1 MKTLEE
7 LKAVRESM
15 EGEVALRTHG
25 NASSKYERHVLVCGG
40 TGCTSSGSP
49 KIIECLEK
57 ELASNGLTEK
67 VQIVKTGCFGLCERG
82 PIMIVYPEG
91 SFYSRVKVDEIPRI
105 VKEHLVDGNPVK
117 EFLYEETVDGDNIKS
132 LDDTAFYK
140 KQHRVALRNC
150 GLISPEHVEE
160 YIARDGYQALYKVLR
175 MVCFPAWS
183 SVVSAKL

>member
-7 LKAVRESM
+7 LKVVRESM

-49 KIIECLEK
+49 KIIEKLEEEFAAK
-57 ELASNGLTEK
+57 GLKDK

-91 SFYSRVKVDEIPRI
+91 SFYSRVKVDEISRI
-105 VKEHLVDGNPVK
+105 VDEHLIGGNPVK
-117 EFLYEETVDGDNIKS
+117 EFLYEETVAGDEIKS
-132 LDDTAFYK
+132 LDDTSFYK
-140 KQHRVALRNC
+140 KTAPC
-150 GLISPEHVEE
+150 CS
-160 YIARDGYQALYKVLR
+160 
-175 MVCFPAWS
+175 
-183 SVVSAKL
+183 